1 MQSVV
6 AWKPWMWGL
15 IMGEVIEFPQA
26 AGDDAGQAARHARRG
41 RIVGSA
47 SQSASIVILPVIR
60 IERFVDQPAEDPTPD
75 AQDRSRRRRRR
86 RVAR

>member
-26 AGDDAGQAARHARRG
+26 AGDDAARHARRG